1 MDIYILDGTNGIAD
15 IIDTFQ
21 SVIWTMQYSGLGDFE
36 LVLPGTAENV
46 RRLPRGTLLVREEDA
61 HGGSFVN
68 VMRVESRAMAFDVD
82 AGWTLTLSG
91 KGLKSLLR
99 QRVIWTQ
106 YNSTGNLEEGIRQ
119 VVTDNAVS
127 PATAGRAIP
136 NLILDSAIGDTTEAD
151 FQVMGENLGDWL
163 ESICGAN
170 SLGWDIYITGGKFVF
185 TIYKGADHTYDGVNP
200 VVFSPEYD
208 NLITATYEEDGEKY
222 ANCAVVGGEGE
233 GTSQRL
239 AYVGS
244 ETGLNRWETF
254 IDASSVS
261 SNGEIITLQTYMA
274 MLQTYGETEL
284 AKLKQ
289 SEKFSG
295 QVEQNDMYRLG
306 VDYDL
311 GDLVQIDN
319 GIISAQSRVT
329 EIIYA
334 EDENGLSLVPTFG
347 TWEDD

>member
-1 MDIYILDGTNGIAD
+1 MDIYILDGVNGIAD

-21 SVIWTMQYSGLGDFE
+21 SVIWTMQYSGMGDFE
-36 LVLPGTAENV
+36 LVLPGTVENV
-46 RRLPRGTLLVREEDA
+46 RRLQKGALLVRDEDA
-61 HGGSFVN
+61 HGDTFAN
-68 VMRVESRAMAFDVD
+68 VMRIESRRLDFDVD
-82 AGWTLTLSG
+82 NGWTLTISG

-106 YNSTGNLEEGIRQ
+106 YNSTGNLEAGIRQ
-119 VVTDNAVS
+119 VITDNAVEPS
-127 PATAGRAIP
+127 DSARGIP
-136 NLILDSAIGDTTEAD
+136 YLILDTAIGDTTEAD
-151 FQVMGENLGDWL
+151 FQVMGENLGDWV

-170 SLGWDIYITGGKFVF
+170 GFGWDIYITGGKFVF
-185 TIYKGADHTYDGVNP
+185 TIYKGLDHTYDGTDP

-208 NLITATYEEDGEKY
+208 NLLSATYEEDGEKY

-244 ETGLNRWETF
+244 ETGLDRWETY

-274 MLQTYGETEL
+274 MLRTYGETEL

-295 QVEQNDMYRLG
+295 QVEQNEMFKLG

-334 EDENGLSLVPTFG
+334 EDENGYSLVPTFG
-347 TWEDD
+347 TWEEE

>member
-1 MDIYILDGTNGIAD
+1 MDIYILDGPNGVKD

-46 RRLPRGTLLVREEDA
+46 RRLPKGALLVREEDA
-61 HGGSFVN
+61 QDDYFTN
-68 VMRVESRAMAFDVD
+68 VMRVESRRLDFEVD
-82 AGWTLTLSG
+82 TGWTLTVTG
-91 KGLKSLLR
+91 KSLKSILR

-106 YNSTGNLEEGIRQ
+106 YNHTGNLEDGIRQ
-119 VVTDNAVS
+119 VVEDNAVS
-127 PATAGRAIP
+127 PSDPDRAIP
-136 NLILDSAIGDTTEAD
+136 NLYLDAPYGDTTTAD
-151 FQVMGENLGDWL
+151 FQVMGENLGDWVADT
-163 ESICGAN
+163 CGAN
-170 SLGWDIYITGGKFVF
+170 NLGWDIYIMGGQFLF
-185 TIYKGADHTYDGVNP
+185 TIYKGTDHTYDGVDP

-208 NLITATYEEDGEKY
+208 NLLTATYEEDGENY
-222 ANCAVVGGEGE
+222 ANCAVIGGEGE
-233 GTSQRL
+233 GTSQRI
-239 AYVGS
+239 AHAGSGVG
-244 ETGLNRWETF
+244 LDRWETY
-254 IDASSVS
+254 IDGSSVS
-261 SNGEIITLQTYMA
+261 SNGEIITLQTYLS
-274 MLQTYGETEL
+274 MLKTYGETEL
-284 AKLKQ
+284 AKLKN

-295 QVEQNDMYRLG
+295 QVEQNNMFILG

-334 EDENGLSLVPTFG
+334 EDESGFSLVPTFG